1 MGHGRVSFDLL
12 NMLSFHS
19 SILFVLINAI
29 LFANHL
35 TSALPER
42 SRVTLCEF
50 TINGLVN
57 VLSNSPSL
65 EEQATFLL
73 PICDQLTDEASL
85 KKCRRE
91 VDAYWNYLAPPLYA
105 AYIGGAVGN
114 ICDTQLPTE
123 DECFRCQ
130 QRVGLVAELVTS
142 EEVVAGMVGMV
153 QVDDDDDDDHEDD
166 NEVDNHHHHFHHLQ
180 VGVVLQ
186 HGGLLLGFVII
197 IIIFTL
203 TSITNIIIIIIIIII
218 TTSIINIIIIIIIIS
233 IKGELFCNM
242 EGHWWDVEQCEAEWA
257 WFMPQ
262 AMSAI
267 SSYLSFEDWQ
277 WNFCEITAGVCHS

>member
-1 MGHGRVSFDLL
+1 MGAVSFDLL

-19 SILFVLINAI
+19 SILFGLINAI
-29 LFANHL
+29 LFATHL
-35 TSALPER
+35 TSALPEQ

-73 PICDQLTDEASL
+73 PICDQLTDVASL

-153 QVDDDDDDDHEDD
+153 QVDDDDDDD

-203 TSITNIIIIIIIIII
+203 TSITNIIIIIIIITI
-218 TTSIINIIIIIIIIS
+218 TIS

-277 WNFCEITAGVCHS
+277 WNFCEATAGVCHSP

>member
-1 MGHGRVSFDLL
+1 MGTVSFDLL
-12 NMLSFHS
+12 TMHLKSFHS
-19 SILFVLINAI
+19 SILFNLFGTI
-29 LFANHL
+29 LL
-35 TSALPER
+35 TSALPNH

-73 PICDQLTDEASL
+73 PTCDLLTDEASL

-105 AYIGGAVGN
+105 AYIGGALGN

-130 QRVGLVAELVTS
+130 QRVSLVAELVTS

-153 QVDDDDDDDHEDD
+153 Q
-166 NEVDNHHHHFHHLQ
+166 
-180 VGVVLQ
+180 
-186 HGGLLLGFVII
+186 
-197 IIIFTL
+197 
-203 TSITNIIIIIIIIII
+203 
-218 TTSIINIIIIIIIIS
+218 
-233 IKGELFCNM
+233 GELFCNM
-242 EGHWWDVEQCEAEWA
+242 ESHWWDVEQCQAEWA

-277 WNFCEITAGVCHS
+277 WNFCAATAGVCPS